1 MIKIITWI
9 TKIIVIVLTALFFS
23 GCHFDYNSIK
33 GSGNITTENRKIT
46 EKFTG
51 IDVSSAIELTIEQAD
66 KTEIVVEADD
76 NLQNTILTEVKNGKL
91 IISNASYTNIH
102 NGTRK
107 VFVKMPVIEEL
118 EASSAATITGKNTL
132 KGNQIYVKSSSA
144 ATINLNQL
152 EMDAI
157 VSNSS
162 SGSNIKLKGLTLKLE
177 STASSGSTTK
187 CSQLLANEVIADASS
202 GASIEVHP
210 VLSLKA
216 EASSGASIT
225 YNIVPKTLQKKAS
238 SGGSIEQD

>member
-33 GSGNITTENRKIT
+33 GSGNITTEKRIIT

-51 IDVSSAIELTIEQAD
+51 IEVSSAIELTIEQSD

-91 IISNASYTNIH
+91 IISNKSYTNIN

-107 VFVKMPVIEEL
+107 VSVKMPVIEGL
-118 EASSAATITGKNTL
+118 EASSAASITSRNTL
-132 KGNQIYVKSSSA
+132 KGNQIYIKSSSA
-144 ATINLNQL
+144 ATINLNKL

-162 SGSNIKLKGLTLKLE
+162 SGSTIKLKGLTLKLE

-202 GASIEVHP
+202 GSNIEVHP
-210 VLSLKA
+210 IVSLKA
-216 EASSGASIT
+216 EASSGASIN
-225 YNIVPKTLQKKAS
+225 YNNAPKTINQKSS
-238 SGGSIEQD
+238 SGGSINQN

>member
-33 GSGNITTENRKIT
+33 GSGHITTESRIIT

-51 IDVSSAIELTIEQAD
+51 IDVSSAIELTIEQSD
-66 KTEIVVEADD
+66 ETEIVVEADD
-76 NLQNTILTEVKNGKL
+76 NLQNSIITEVKNGKL
-91 IISNASYTNIH
+91 IIHSEPHLSIR

-107 VFVKMPVIEEL
+107 VKVKIPTIEIL
-118 EASSAATITGKNTL
+118 EASSASSIDSRTPL
-132 KGNQIYVKSSSA
+132 KGNQIYINASSA
-144 ATINLNQL
+144 ANINLDL

-157 VSNSS
+157 NCKSS
-162 SGSNIKLKGLTLKLE
+162 SGSTIKLKGLALQLDTQ
-177 STASSGSTTK
+177 ASSGSNTE
-187 CSQLLANEVIADASS
+187 CFRLLTNEVIADASS

-216 EASSGASIT
+216 EASSGASIA

-238 SGGSIEQD
+238 SGGSIKQD

>member
-216 EASSGASIT
+216 EASSGASIH
-225 YNIVPKTLQKKAS
+225 YNVVPKTINQKSS
-238 SGGSIEQD
+238 SGGSINQD

>member
-23 GCHFDYNSIK
+23 SCHFDYNSIK
-33 GSGNITTENRKIT
+33 GSGRITTENRTIT

-51 IDVSSAIELTIEQAD
+51 IEVNSAIELSIEQSND
-66 KTEIVVEADD
+66 TEIVVEADD
-76 NLQNTILTEVKNGKL
+76 NLQTSIITEVKNGKL
-91 IISNASYTNIH
+91 IISSEPHLSIR

-107 VFVKMPVIEEL
+107 VKVKMPSIEIL
-118 EASSAATITGKNTL
+118 EGSSASSIDSRTPL
-132 KGNQIYVKSSSA
+132 KGNQIYIKASSA
-144 ATINLNQL
+144 ANINLDL

-157 VSNSS
+157 NCKSS
-162 SGSNIKLKGLTLKLE
+162 SGSTIKLKGLALQLDAQ
-177 STASSGSTTK
+177 ASSGSNTE
-187 CSQLLANEVIADASS
+187 CFRLLTNEVIADASS

>member
-1 MIKIITWI
+1 
-9 TKIIVIVLTALFFS
+9 
-23 GCHFDYNSIK
+23 
-33 GSGNITTENRKIT
+33 
-46 EKFTG
+46 
-51 IDVSSAIELTIEQAD
+51 
-66 KTEIVVEADD
+66 
-76 NLQNTILTEVKNGKL
+76 LTEVKNGKL

-216 EASSGASIT
+216 EASSGASIH
-225 YNIVPKTLQKKAS
+225 YNVVPKTINQKSS
-238 SGGSIEQD
+238 SGGSINQD

>member
-33 GSGNITTENRKIT
+33 GSGTITTENRTIT

-51 IDVSSAIELTIEQAD
+51 VEVSSAIELTIEQSD

-91 IISNASYTNIH
+91 IISNKSYTNIH

-118 EASSAATITGKNTL
+118 EASSAATIISKTTL
-132 KGNQIYVKSSSA
+132 KGNQIYLKSSSA
-144 ATINLNQL
+144 STINLNKL

-162 SGSNIKLKGLTLKLE
+162 SGSNIKLKGLTLKFE
-177 STASSGSTTK
+177 TTASSGSSIR

-202 GASIEVHP
+202 GSNIEVHP
-210 VLSLKA
+210 IVSLKA
-216 EASSGASIT
+216 EASSGASIN
-225 YNIVPKTLQKKAS
+225 YDVAPKTINQKSS
-238 SGGSIEQD
+238 SGGSINQY

>member
-23 GCHFDYNSIK
+23 SCHFDYNSIK
-33 GSGNITTENRKIT
+33 GSGRITTEKRTIT

-51 IDVSSAIELTIEQAD
+51 IEVNSAIELSIEQSNE
-66 KTEIVVEADD
+66 TEIVVEADD
-76 NLQNTILTEVKNGKL
+76 NLQTSIITEVKNGKL
-91 IISNASYTNIH
+91 IISSGPHLSIR

-107 VFVKMPVIEEL
+107 VKVKMPSIEIL
-118 EASSAATITGKNTL
+118 EASSASSIDSRTPL
-132 KGNQIYVKSSSA
+132 KGNQIYIKASSA
-144 ATINLNQL
+144 ANIKLDL

-157 VSNSS
+157 NCKSS
-162 SGSNIKLKGLTLKLE
+162 SGSTIKLKGLALQLDAQ
-177 STASSGSTTK
+177 ASSGSNTE
-187 CSQLLANEVIADASS
+187 CFRLLTNEVIADASS

-238 SGGSIEQD
+238 SGGSIKQD

>member
-23 GCHFDYNSIK
+23 SCHFDYNSIK
-33 GSGNITTENRKIT
+33 GSGRITTENRTIT

-51 IDVSSAIELTIEQAD
+51 IEVNSAIELSIEQSNE
-66 KTEIVVEADD
+66 TEIVVEADD
-76 NLQNTILTEVKNGKL
+76 NLQTSIITEVKNGKL
-91 IISNASYTNIH
+91 IISSGPHLSIR

-107 VFVKMPVIEEL
+107 VKVKMPSIEIL
-118 EASSAATITGKNTL
+118 EASSASSIDSRTPL
-132 KGNQIYVKSSSA
+132 KGNQIYIKASSA
-144 ATINLNQL
+144 ANINLDL

-157 VSNSS
+157 NCKSS
-162 SGSNIKLKGLTLKLE
+162 SGSTIKLKGLALQLDTQ
-177 STASSGSTTK
+177 ASSGSNTE
-187 CSQLLANEVIADASS
+187 CFRLLTNEVIADASS

-216 EASSGASIT
+216 EASSGASIA